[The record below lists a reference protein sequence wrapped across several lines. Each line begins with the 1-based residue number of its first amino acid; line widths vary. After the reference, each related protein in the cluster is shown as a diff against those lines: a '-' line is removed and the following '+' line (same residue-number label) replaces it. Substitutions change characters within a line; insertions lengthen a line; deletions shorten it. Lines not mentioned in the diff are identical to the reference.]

1 MLEHGTRRVTT
12 KDIARSLGLNPSTV
26 SRALHNHPQIASA
39 TKEAVQAEARKLGY
53 REDPSLK
60 SLISYRWEPEKRAGL
75 DHVALVMESAQ
86 ADDLLPGEFDA
97 IEESKRHALELG
109 YEMEVFH
116 LSDYRSPA
124 ALSKVL
130 YHRGV
135 TGVLIGRTTR
145 RHDPQKFLFDWSKFA
160 AIAIDAGATAFMCHN
175 VLANHVCAVGRLWRT
190 LQARGYRRVGAV
202 LRNDQT
208 RRLHSHETG
217 AFYNGQS
224 NVPEADR
231 IPVCFARAD
240 KQPDDIVQWAR
251 RHRPDVIVSCQE
263 ETLEVLQSAGFKVP
277 GDLHVAGLELLGR
290 HPEMAGF
297 EFVKSCYTEAVTQL
311 DALLRL
317 NRLGFPEHRSVLLID
332 PIWRPGKTLPG
343 VETLSV

>member
-1 MLEHGTRRVTT
+1 VTT

-26 SRALHNHPQIASA
+26 SRALHNHPQIAAA
-39 TKEAVQAEARKLGY
+39 TKEAVQAAARKLGY

-60 SLISYRWEPEKRAGL
+60 SLISYRWEPGKRAGL
-75 DHVALVMESAQ
+75 DHVALVMESSHEE
-86 ADDLLPGEFDA
+86 DLLPGELDA
-97 IEESKRHALELG
+97 IEQSKHHAMDLG
-109 YEMEVFH
+109 YEMELFQ

-130 YHRGV
+130 YHRGI
-135 TGVLIGRTTR
+135 TGVLIGRTTQ
-145 RHDPQKFLFDWSKFA
+145 RHEPEKFLFDWSKFA

-190 LQARGYRRVGAV
+190 LQAKGYRRVGAV

-231 IPVCFARAD
+231 IPVCFARPQS
-240 KQPDDIVQWAR
+240 QPEEIVRWVC
-251 RHRPDVIVSCQE
+251 RHRPDVIVSCE
-263 ETLEVLQSAGFKVP
+263 EATLDVLLEAGIRVP
-277 GDLHVAGLELLGR
+277 EDVHFAALELLGG
-290 HPEMAGF
+290 HDGMAGF
-297 EFVKSCYTEAVTQL
+297 EFVTSCYTEAVTQL

-332 PIWRPGKTLPG
+332 PIWHPGQTLPG
-343 VETLSV
+343 IKTLNV